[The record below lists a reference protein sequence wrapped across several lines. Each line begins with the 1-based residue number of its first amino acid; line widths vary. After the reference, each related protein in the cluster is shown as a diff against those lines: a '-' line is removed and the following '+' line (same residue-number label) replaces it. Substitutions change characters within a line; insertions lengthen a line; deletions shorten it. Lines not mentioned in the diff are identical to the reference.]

1 MPARPF
7 VVAGTLVIL
16 LGGAAIGYA
25 VTRNASGGMTESQS
39 AAMAGAVGKLDG
51 DINAARAAVHTS
63 ATQLSNLLAV
73 RASVSTDAKTVADQ
87 VAHGELAVTLDKG
100 DILALG
106 RILKA
111 GNAVEELMVL
121 PAGAMHIAHDGIV
134 GRYADLV
141 DDKLVI
147 TEIAKVEP
155 AQGADQMTG
164 FLAVSRPLPLA
175 PALQPL
181 IAAGITGK
189 LVVGS
194 KSAPIGAM
202 PADAATTDRPLSAAE
217 GAKLVVAEPPARAV
231 MPLPILVGGIAAA
244 IIGLLLLVIS
254 LVDKRGAD
262 YSRAFTAAQPAQAQ
276 DRKSTRLNSSH

>member
-1 MPARPF
+1 MARPF
-7 VVAGTLVIL
+7 AVAGTLVIL
-16 LGGAAIGYA
+16 LGGAAVGYA
-25 VTRNASGGMTESQS
+25 VTRSASGGMTENQS
-39 AAMAGAVGKLDG
+39 AAMASAVGKLDG

-63 ATQLSNLLAV
+63 ATQLSTLLAV

-87 VAHGELAVTLDKG
+87 VAHGELAFTLDKG

-111 GNAVEELMVL
+111 GNVVEELMVL
-121 PAGAMHIAHDGIV
+121 PAGAMHIAHDGMV

-155 AQGADQMTG
+155 AQGADQFTG

-181 IAAGITGK
+181 IAARVTGK
-189 LVVGS
+189 LVVGG
-194 KSAPIGAM
+194 KSAPIGTM
-202 PADAATTDRPLSAAE
+202 PAGAATTDRPLSAAE
-217 GAKLVVAEPPARAV
+217 GAKLVVAEPPPRA
-231 MPLPILVGGIAAA
+231 MRASPK
-244 IIGLLLLVIS
+244 S
-254 LVDKRGAD
+254 LVTTRPV
-262 YSRAFTAAQPAQAQ
+262 SR
-276 DRKSTRLNSSH
+276 STRTFPGVRSRWTTPFACA